1 VKCEIFYNL
10 EDFLLD
16 GLINLNAILPMILE
30 SNSLTLLLKFY
41 KIYVKT
47 VLKVS
52 LKAQNMDAEE
62 YQELLK
68 SLQETSSLAPQNEN
82 NVGS

>member
-1 VKCEIFYNL
+1 MKCEIFHNI
-10 EDFLLD
+10 EDYLLD

-62 YQELLK
+62 
-68 SLQETSSLAPQNEN
+68 
-82 NVGS
+82 

>member
-1 VKCEIFYNL
+1 MV
-10 EDFLLD
+10 
-16 GLINLNAILPMILE
+16 LE

-62 YQELLK
+62 
-68 SLQETSSLAPQNEN
+68 
-82 NVGS
+82 